1 MRRTKTSHI
10 PKVFF
15 CLFCFLVCFA
25 FSRVKDRPYPFP
37 VIPQFPAMPVNKAN
51 PVTVNGVELGRRLF
65 YDPVFSA
72 DSTISC
78 SSCHV
83 QQQAFS
89 NSPHAFSAGIRGQL
103 QQRNTLPLFNLAWYK
118 GLFWDGRAA
127 SIEEQV
133 FHPLR
138 SVSEMNSSW
147 PEVTKKIKRSKAY
160 RKLFYEAFG
169 RVEIDSILI
178 AKAIAQ
184 FERTLISANSKYDQV
199 IRREAKFTLE
209 ELEGMELVNDMTK
222 GNCVHCHSTD
232 GNGLGTTGL
241 YSNNGLD
248 EINPGQEFK
257 DKGLGAYTKNTA
269 DYGKFKIP
277 SLRNLL
283 FTAPY
288 MHDGRFKTLEEVLDF
303 YSEHLKAS
311 PTIDPNLSFVSNS
324 APRLNKYEKK
334 KIIAFLKTLSDSGF
348 VENPAYSDPFRK
360 R

>member
-1 MRRTKTSHI
+1 M
-10 PKVFF
+10 
-15 CLFCFLVCFA
+15 CLCICLA
-25 FSRVKDRPYPFP
+25 FSKPKDRPYPFP

-51 PVTVNGVELGRRLF
+51 PVTVNGAELGRRLF

-83 QQQAFS
+83 QQHAFS

-138 SVSEMNSSW
+138 TVSEMNSSW
-147 PEVTKKIKRSKAY
+147 PEVTKKIKRNKAY

-169 RVEIDSILI
+169 DAEIDSILI
-178 AKAIAQ
+178 SKAIAQ
-184 FERTLISANSKYDQV
+184 FERTLLSANAKYDRV
-199 IRREAKFTLE
+199 IRGEAKFSLE
-209 ELEGMELVNDMTK
+209 ELEGMELINDMTK
-222 GNCVHCHSTD
+222 GNCVHCHSSD

-248 EINPGQEFK
+248 EVTDISGFR
-257 DKGLGAYTKNTA
+257 DKGLGGYTNNAA

-311 PTIDPNLSFVSNS
+311 PTIDPNLSFVPNS
-324 APRLNKYEKK
+324 APRLTKYEKK

-348 VENPAYSDPFRK
+348 VTNPAYSNPFQK

>member
-1 MRRTKTSHI
+1 MRKARRFPV
-10 PKVFF
+10 PKLFF
-15 CLFCFLVCFA
+15 CIFCFFLCFA
-25 FSRVKDRPYPFP
+25 FSKFKDRPYPFP
-37 VIPQFPAMPVNKAN
+37 VIPQFPEMPVNKGN

-83 QQQAFS
+83 QKHAFS
-89 NSPHAFSAGIRGQL
+89 NSPHPFSVGVGGQL
-103 QQRNTLPLFNLAWYK
+103 QQRNTPPLFNLAWYK
-118 GLFWDGRAA
+118 GLFWDGRVA

-138 SVSEMNSSW
+138 TVSEMNSSW
-147 PEVTKKIKRSKAY
+147 PEVTKRIKRNKAY

-169 RVEIDSILI
+169 RAEIDSVLI
-178 AKAIAQ
+178 SKAIAQ
-184 FERTLISANSKYDQV
+184 FERTLISANSKYDRV
-199 IRREAKFTLE
+199 IRKEAKFTLE
-209 ELEGMELVNDMTK
+209 ELEGMELINDMTK
-222 GNCVHCHSTD
+222 GNCMHCHTTD
-232 GNGLGTTGL
+232 GDGLGTTGL
-241 YSNNGLD
+241 FSNNGLD
-248 EINPGQEFK
+248 EITAISGFK

-303 YSEHLKAS
+303 YSEHLKNS
-311 PTIDPNLSFVSNS
+311 PTIDPALSFVPNS
-324 APRLNKYEKK
+324 APRLNTYEKK
-334 KIIAFLKTLSDSGF
+334 KIIAFLKTLSDCAF
-348 VENPAYSDPFRK
+348 VENPAYSDPSGK

>member
-1 MRRTKTSHI
+1 MRNRKFSPATKA
-10 PKVFF
+10 FF
-15 CLFCFLVCFA
+15 YLFCFFMCFA
-25 FSRVKDRPYPFP
+25 FSGLNDRPYPFP
-37 VIPQFPAMPVNKAN
+37 VIPQFPEMPVNKEN

-65 YDPVFSA
+65 YDPIFSA

-83 QQQAFS
+83 QQHAFS
-89 NSPHAFSAGIRGQL
+89 NSPHPFSAGINGQL

-138 SVSEMNSSW
+138 TASEMNSSW
-147 PEVTKKIKRSKAY
+147 PEVTKKIKRNKTY
-160 RKLFYEAFG
+160 QKLFYKAFG
-169 RVEIDSILI
+169 RVEIDSTLI
-178 AKAIAQ
+178 SKAIAQ
-184 FERTLISANSKYDQV
+184 FERTLISANSKYDRV
-199 IRREAKFTLE
+199 IRREAKFTLD
-209 ELEGMELVNDMTK
+209 ELEGMELINDMTK
-222 GNCVHCHSTD
+222 GNCVHCHTTD

-241 YSNNGLD
+241 FSNNGLD
-248 EINPGQEFK
+248 EAANPNDFK
-257 DKGLGAYTKNTA
+257 DKGLGGYTKNTA

-303 YSEHLKAS
+303 YSEHVKTSA
-311 PTIDPNLSFVSNS
+311 TIDPNLLYKPNRT
-324 APRLNKYEKK
+324 PRLNRYEKK
-334 KIIAFLKTLSDSGF
+334 KIIAFLKTLSDSSF
-348 VENPAYSDPFRK
+348 IENPAYSNPGMK
-360 R
+360 H